1 MTDPELFKYDIRVR
15 ERMLKR
21 GQLTEPDLER
31 HLSALDDL
39 ETRCSRVEQP
49 QPALG
54 SASDGAG
61 RPSVPPPTPASDD
74 DLEAS

>member
-21 GQLTEPDLER
+21 GELNEPDLER
-31 HLSALDDL
+31 HLSSLEDL
-39 ETRCSRVEQP
+39 ETKCSRVDQP

-54 SASDGAG
+54 SASDGSG
-61 RPSVPPPTPASDD
+61 RPSVAPPTPVSDD
-74 DLEAS
+74 EMEAS

>member
-1 MTDPELFKYDIRVR
+1 MTDPELFKFDMRVR

-21 GQLTEPDLER
+21 GQINETDVQR
-31 HLSALDDL
+31 HLSSLEDL
-39 ETRCSRVEQP
+39 ETKCSRVEQP

-54 SASDGAG
+54 SPSEGSG
-61 RPSVPPPTPASDD
+61 RPSVAPPTPVSDD

>member
-1 MTDPELFKYDIRVR
+1 MTEAELFKFDIRVR

-21 GQLTEPDLER
+21 GQLNDSDLQR
-31 HLSALDDL
+31 HLSSLEDL
-39 ETRCSRVEQP
+39 ESKCSRVDQP

-54 SASDGAG
+54 TSDGAG
-61 RPSVPPPTPASDD
+61 RPSVAPPQPPGDD

>member
-1 MTDPELFKYDIRVR
+1 MTDPELFKFDIRVR

-21 GQLTEPDLER
+21 GQVNESDIER
-31 HLSALDDL
+31 HLSSLEDLD
-39 ETRCSRVEQP
+39 TKCSRVEQP

-54 SASDGAG
+54 SAADGSG
-61 RPSVPPPTPASDD
+61 RPSVAPPTPHSDD